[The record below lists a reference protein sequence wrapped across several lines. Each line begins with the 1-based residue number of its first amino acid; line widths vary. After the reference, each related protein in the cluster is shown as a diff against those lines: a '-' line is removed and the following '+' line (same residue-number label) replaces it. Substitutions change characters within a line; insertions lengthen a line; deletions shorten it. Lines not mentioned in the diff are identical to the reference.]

1 VVRSFARRDW
11 FLAFL
16 LIALVSISY
25 ARVFNAGF
33 IWDDESHLT
42 RNPCIVGPLGL
53 KEIWTSARAVY
64 YPLVLTTFW
73 TLHKFAGLSPWP
85 YHLWNVLLHAGSA
98 VLLWRVLRQLNVRG
112 AWLGAALWALH
123 PVMVQSVAWITELKN
138 TQSGF
143 LYLLSILCFLKWD
156 IGKSAKMLSPLPS
169 QGRGRDEG
177 SNAVS
182 QPSATKPL
190 TSILSPSRRG
200 EAGQLWP
207 NKPGR
212 WWWFVLSLFFFVLA
226 TLSKP
231 SVVMLP
237 VVLFLCIWWRTGRTS
252 WHDVLAL
259 APFVLI
265 SALASVWTIFE
276 QKFHAGA
283 TGTEWAQTW
292 PDRLIIAGRAIWFY
306 LAKLIWPHPLI
317 FIYPRWQID
326 SSQATAYLPLLAALG
341 GLLALWLNRAKWSR
355 AVFFAAT
362 YYVVSLFPV
371 LGFFSVYFFRY
382 SFVSDHFQYLASMGP
397 LALGAAGI
405 VTGVGRLTRSLPL
418 SRLGWPPVHVAG
430 VSETPFGETPS
441 RLSSAGVDA
450 LQFSGNIAAVRSK
463 SLLLR
468 ATAGTCLL
476 LFVVLTW
483 RQTAVYHNL
492 VTLYTATLTRNPGCW
507 MAHYNL
513 GIALNE
519 HGDID
524 GAITHYRQA
533 LDLRPSYGEA
543 HYNLGRLL
551 VQKGQVDEAVT
562 HYEKALEINP
572 ADAEAHNNLG
582 ATLFANGRVDEA
594 IAHYRKALAIRR
606 DYADASCN
614 LASALLSN
622 GDLDGAIAYY
632 SGCLAVSPN
641 QVEAQYN
648 LATVLLRTGR
658 TDEAMAH
665 YQKVLE
671 LSPDNADARANLGSV
686 FLAKGRVRDAI
697 AQYRDVLRI
706 APDNMT
712 AQSNLAWLLATAADP
727 SLRNGSEAVLLAERA
742 ESESSRSENHATVL
756 RILAAAYAETGR
768 FVEAKKTAEEALQ
781 AAEIQGK
788 STLSNALRDEISL
801 YELGLP
807 YHKEAK

>member
-1 VVRSFARRDW
+1 MVRSFRQRDW
-11 FLAFL
+11 LWGFV
-16 LIALVSISY
+16 LIGLVCVAY
-25 ARVFNAGF
+25 ARVFNADF

-42 RNPCIVGPLGL
+42 RNPCVVGPLGL

-73 TLHKFAGLSPWP
+73 IVHKFVGLAPWP
-85 YHLWNVLLHAGSA
+85 YHLLNVLLHAGSA
-98 VLLWRVLRQLNVRG
+98 VLLWQILRQLNVRG

-123 PVMVQSVAWITELKN
+123 PVMVQSVAWVTELKN

-143 LYLLSILCFLKWD
+143 FYLVSIFCFLKRD
-156 IGKSAKMLSPLPS
+156 KETADCADDTDSSEQSSPDELTKSPIRRFADSP
-169 QGRGRDEG
+169 
-177 SNAVS
+177 
-182 QPSATKPL
+182 
-190 TSILSPSRRG
+190 ILWLG
-200 EAGQLWP
+200 
-207 NKPGR
+207 
-212 WWWFVLSLFFFVLA
+212 LSLLFFILA

-237 VVLFLCIWWRTGRTS
+237 MVLALCIWWRTGRIR
-252 WHDVLAL
+252 WRDVAVL
-259 APFVLI
+259 APFVII
-265 SALASVWTIFE
+265 SALASVWTILE

-283 TGTEWAQTW
+283 LGAEWAQTW
-292 PDRLIIAGRAIWFY
+292 PERVIIAGRAIWFY

-317 FIYPRWQID
+317 FIYPRWEID
-326 SSQATAYLPLLAALG
+326 SSQLIPYLPLLAALA
-341 GLLALWLNRAKWSR
+341 GLLVLWLNHAKWSR
-355 AVFFAAT
+355 AVLFAAA
-362 YYVVSLFPV
+362 YHVVSLFPV

-397 LALGAAGI
+397 LALAGAGI
-405 VTGVGRLTRSLPL
+405 VTAVGRLTRSLPL
-418 SRLGWPPVHVAG
+418 ARLGEPPVHVAR
-430 VSETPFGETPS
+430 VPAAQFGELRKFS
-441 RLSSAGVDA
+441 RPDTGAP
-450 LQFSGNIAAVRSK
+450 QFSGNIAAVRRK
-463 SLLLR
+463 SFLLPTTSGMLLLS
-468 ATAGTCLL
+468 L
-476 LFVVLTW
+476 VVLTW

-519 HGDID
+519 QGDTD
-524 GAITHYRQA
+524 GAIAHYRQA
-533 LDLRPSYGEA
+533 LDLRPSYWEA

-551 VQKGQVDEAVT
+551 VQRGQVDEAVT
-562 HYEKALEINP
+562 HYQEALEINP

-582 ATLFANGRVDEA
+582 ATLFVSGSVDEA
-594 IAHYRKALAIRR
+594 IAHYRRALAIQP

-614 LASALLSN
+614 LASALLFK

-648 LATVLLRTGR
+648 FATVLLRTGR

-697 AQYRDVLRI
+697 AQYRDALRI
-706 APDNMT
+706 APDNVT
-712 AQSNLAWLLATAADP
+712 AQSNLAWLLATAGDP

-742 ESESSRSENHATVL
+742 ESESSRSENRAIVL
-756 RILAAAYAETGR
+756 RTLAAAYAETGR
-768 FVEAKKTAEEALQ
+768 FVDAKKTAEQALQ
-781 AAEIQGK
+781 AAEIQGN
-788 STLSNALRDEISL
+788 STLSSALRAEISL
-801 YELGLP
+801 YDLGLP
-807 YHKEAK
+807 YHKEAR

>member
-1 VVRSFARRDW
+1 VVRSFRQQHWIWA
-11 FLAFL
+11 LV
-16 LIALVSISY
+16 LIALVIISY
-25 ARVFNAGF
+25 GRVFNADF

-64 YPLVLTTFW
+64 YPLVLTAFW
-73 TLHKFAGLSPWP
+73 TVHRFVGLSPWP
-85 YHLWNVLLHAGSA
+85 YHLLNVVLHAGSA
-98 VLLWRVLRQLNVRG
+98 VMLWQVLRQLNVRG

-123 PVMVQSVAWITELKN
+123 PVMVQSVAWVTELKN

-143 LYLLSILCFLKWD
+143 LYLLSIFYFLKWAD
-156 IGKSAKMLSPLPS
+156 VKSFSLPSPLPS
-169 QGRGRDEG
+169 QRRGQSEG
-177 SNAVS
+177 LSIKS
-182 QPSATKPL
+182 ETQATNSFASTLFPL
-190 TSILSPSRRG
+190 RRG
-200 EAGQLWP
+200 EVEPSAANTEL
-207 NKPGR
+207 KSRSHGR
-212 WWWFVLSLFFFVLA
+212 WWIFALSLLFFILA

-237 VVLFLCIWWRTGRTS
+237 VVLALCVWWRKRRIY
-252 WHDVLAL
+252 WRDIAVL
-259 APFVLI
+259 APFVLV
-265 SALASVWTIFE
+265 SALASVWTILE

-283 TGTEWAQTW
+283 IGAEWAQTW
-292 PDRLIIAGRAIWFY
+292 PERVIIAGRAIWFY
-306 LAKLIWPHPLI
+306 LAKLIWPHPLV
-317 FIYPRWQID
+317 FIYPRWEID
-326 SSQATAYLPLLAALG
+326 ASQLIAYLPLLAALG
-341 GLLALWLNRAKWSR
+341 GLFGLWLNRAKWGR
-355 AVFFAAT
+355 AIFFAAS

-397 LALGAAGI
+397 LALAGAGI
-405 VTGVGRLTRSLPL
+405 VTFVER
-418 SRLGWPPVHVAG
+418 
-430 VSETPFGETPS
+430 FGETRS
-441 RLSSAGVDA
+441 QLASDTDT
-450 LQFSGNIAAVRSK
+450 LQFSGGSIAAIGWK
-463 SLLLR
+463 FSLLPLIC
-468 ATAGTCLL
+468 G
-476 LFVVLTW
+476 LFLIGLCFLTW
-483 RQTAVYHNL
+483 RQTAVYRNL
-492 VTLYTATLTRNPGCW
+492 VALYTETLTKNPGCW

-519 HGDID
+519 QGHAD
-524 GAITHYRQA
+524 GAIAHYRQA
-533 LDLRPSYGEA
+533 IELRPNYPEA

-562 HYEKALEINP
+562 HYQKTLEIDP

-582 ATLFANGRVDEA
+582 ATLFSSGRVDEA
-594 IAHYRKALAIRR
+594 IAHYRKALAIQP

-614 LASALLSN
+614 LAGALLST

-648 LATVLLRTGR
+648 FATVLLRTGR
-658 TDEAMAH
+658 TDEAMTH

-671 LSPDNADARANLGSV
+671 LRPDNADARANLGSV

-697 AQYRDVLRI
+697 AQYRDALRI
-706 APDNMT
+706 SPDNVT
-712 AQSNLAWLLATAADP
+712 AQSNLAWLLATAGDP

-756 RILAAAYAETGR
+756 RILAAAYAEIGR
-768 FVEAKKTAEEALQ
+768 FVEAKKTAEQALQ
-781 AAEIQGK
+781 AAAIQGN
-788 STLSNALRDEISL
+788 STLSSALRDEISL

-807 YHKEAK
+807 YHKQAR

>member
-1 VVRSFARRDW
+1 MVRSLRQRDW
-11 FLAFL
+11 LWGFVLIGLVCLA
-16 LIALVSISY
+16 Y

-42 RNPCIVGPLGL
+42 RNPCIIGPLGL
-53 KEIWTSARAVY
+53 KEVWTSARAVY

-73 TLHKFAGLSPWP
+73 TVHKFAGLSPWP
-85 YHLWNVLLHAGSA
+85 YHLLNVFLHGGSA
-98 VLLWRVLRQLNVRG
+98 VLLWQVLRQLKVRG

-123 PVMVQSVAWITELKN
+123 PVMVQSVAWVTELKN
-138 TQSGF
+138 TQSGLF
-143 LYLLSILCFLKWD
+143 YLLSIFCFLKADAAIQEWAA
-156 IGKSAKMLSPLPS
+156 SSSPL
-169 QGRGRDEG
+169 
-177 SNAVS
+177 
-182 QPSATKPL
+182 
-190 TSILSPSRRG
+190 RRSG
-200 EAGQLWP
+200 D
-207 NKPGR
+207 R
-212 WWWFVLSLFFFVLA
+212 RSLLFASSLVFFILA

-237 VVLFLCIWWRTGRTS
+237 VVLLLCIWWRTGRTHR
-252 WHDVLAL
+252 HDVLAL

-292 PDRLIIAGRAIWFY
+292 PDRLILAGRAIWFY

-397 LALGAAGI
+397 LALAGAGI
-405 VTGVGRLTRSLPL
+405 VTAAGR
-418 SRLGWPPVHVAG
+418 
-430 VSETPFGETPS
+430 FGETPS
-441 RLSSAGVDA
+441 RLASDTDA

-463 SLLLR
+463 SLLLP

-476 LFVVLTW
+476 LLVVLTW

-492 VTLYTATLTRNPGCW
+492 VTLYTATLTRNPSCW

-513 GIALNE
+513 GITLNE
-519 HGDID
+519 QGDID
-524 GAITHYRQA
+524 GAISHYREA
-533 LDLRPSYGEA
+533 VELWSGYAEA

-551 VQKGQVDEAVT
+551 VQTGQLDEAIT

-572 ADAEAHNNLG
+572 SDSEAHNNLG
-582 ATLFANGRVDEA
+582 AALFASGRVDEA

-622 GDLDGAIAYY
+622 GDLDGAITYY

-648 LATVLLRTGR
+648 LATVFLRTGR

-697 AQYRDVLRI
+697 AQYRDGLRI

-712 AQSNLAWLLATAADP
+712 AQSNLAWLLATAAEP

-742 ESESSRSENHATVL
+742 ESESSRSENHAIVL

-768 FVEAKKTAEEALQ
+768 FVEAKKTAEQALQ
-781 AAEIQGK
+781 AAQIQGN
-788 STLSNALRDEISL
+788 STLSSALRDEISL

-807 YHKEAK
+807 YHKEAR

>member
-1 VVRSFARRDW
+1 MVRSFRQRDW
-11 FLAFL
+11 LWGFV
-16 LIALVSISY
+16 LIGLVCVAY
-25 ARVFNAGF
+25 VPVFNAGF

-53 KEIWTSARAVY
+53 KEVWTSARAVY

-73 TLHKFAGLSPWP
+73 TLHKVAGLSPWA
-85 YHLWNVLLHAGSA
+85 YHLLNVFLHAGSA
-98 VLLWRVLRQLNVRG
+98 VLLWQILRQLNVRG

-123 PVMVQSVAWITELKN
+123 PVMVQSVAWVTELKN

-143 LYLLSILCFLKWD
+143 LYLLSIFCFLESGAA
-156 IGKSAKMLSPLPS
+156 I
-169 QGRGRDEG
+169 QGRG
-177 SNAVS
+177 VS
-182 QPSATKPL
+182 SSPL
-190 TSILSPSRRG
+190 RRTG
-200 EAGQLWP
+200 D
-207 NKPGR
+207 R
-212 WWWFVLSLFFFVLA
+212 RSLLFASSLVFFILA

-237 VVLFLCIWWRTGRTS
+237 VVLLLCIWWQTGRTH
-252 WHDVLAL
+252 WRDVLAL

-265 SALASVWTIFE
+265 SALASVWTILE

-317 FIYPRWQID
+317 FIYPRWEID
-326 SSQATAYLPLLAALG
+326 SSQPTAYLPLLAALA
-341 GLLALWLNRAKWSR
+341 GLLALWSIRATWSR
-355 AVFFAAT
+355 AAFFAAA

-397 LALGAAGI
+397 LALAGAGI
-405 VTGVGRLTRSLPL
+405 VTGC
-418 SRLGWPPVHVAG
+418 SRLAAPRRLSALPATSRRAISQGSGVAG
-430 VSETPFGETPS
+430 SAVATTPLVGIC
-441 RLSSAGVDA
+441 GV
-450 LQFSGNIAAVRSK
+450 V
-463 SLLLR
+463 LLLLV
-468 ATAGTCLL
+468 A
-476 LFVVLTW
+476 LTW

-519 HGDID
+519 QGDTD
-524 GAITHYRQA
+524 GAISHYREA
-533 LDLRPSYGEA
+533 VELWPGYAEA

-551 VQKGQVDEAVT
+551 AHKGLVDEAIA

-572 ADAEAHNNLG
+572 SDADAHNNLG
-582 ATLFANGRVDEA
+582 ATLLANGRTDEA
-594 IAHYRKALAIRR
+594 IAHYRKALVIQP

-614 LASALLSN
+614 LAGALLSKD
-622 GDLDGAIAYY
+622 DLDGAIAYY
-632 SGCLAVSPN
+632 SACLALSPN
-641 QVEAQYN
+641 QPEAQYN
-648 LATVLLRTGR
+648 LASALFRR
-658 TDEAMAH
+658 NRMDEAIVH

-671 LSPDNADARANLGSV
+671 LSPDNADARANLGSAY
-686 FLAKGRVRDAI
+686 LAKGHIRDAI
-697 AQYRDVLRI
+697 AEYRHVLRI
-706 APDNMT
+706 APDNIA

-756 RILAAAYAETGR
+756 RVLAAAYAETGR
-768 FVEAKKTAEEALQ
+768 FLDAKKTAEQALQ
-781 AAEIQGK
+781 AAEIQGN
-788 STLSNALRDEISL
+788 STLSSALRDEISL

>member
-1 VVRSFARRDW
+1 MTMPTTTAIVSGPPDLQRLSRQREW
-11 FLAFL
+11 LWAFL
-16 LIALVSISY
+16 LIALVSVSY

-53 KEIWTSARAVY
+53 KEIWTSTQAVY

-73 TLHKFAGLSPWP
+73 TLHRFVGLSPWS
-85 YHLWNVLLHAGSA
+85 YHLLNVLLHAGSA
-98 VLLWRVLRQLNVRG
+98 VLLWQILRQLNVRG

-123 PVMVQSVAWITELKN
+123 PVMVQSVAWVTELKN

-143 LYLLSILCFLKWD
+143 FYLLSILCFLKW
-156 IGKSAKMLSPLPS
+156 
-169 QGRGRDEG
+169 EE
-177 SNAVS
+177 
-182 QPSATKPL
+182 KPRIPHHL
-190 TSILSPSRRG
+190 RLG
-200 EAGQLWP
+200 
-207 NKPGR
+207 
-212 WWWFVLSLFFFVLA
+212 LSLLFFVMA

-237 VVLFLCIWWRTGRTS
+237 VVLVLCVWWRTGGIRRRYI
-252 WHDVLAL
+252 LAL
-259 APFVLI
+259 APFGLM
-265 SALASVWTIFE
+265 SALASVWTIWE

-283 TGTEWAQTW
+283 IGAEWAQTW

-306 LAKLIWPHPLI
+306 AAKLAWPHPLI
-317 FIYPRWQID
+317 FIYPRWEIN
-326 SSQATAYLPLLAALG
+326 SSRLVAYLPLVAALA
-341 GLLALWLNRAKWSR
+341 GLLALWLIRANWSR
-355 AVFFAAT
+355 ATFFAAA

-371 LGFFSVYFFRY
+371 LGFFSAYFFRY

-397 LALGAAGI
+397 LALAGAGI
-405 VTGVGRLTRSLPL
+405 VTGC
-418 SRLGWPPVHVAG
+418 SRLVVSRRLSALPSISRHPPPQGPGVAG
-430 VSETPFGETPS
+430 SAVATTPVIGTC
-441 RLSSAGVDA
+441 
-450 LQFSGNIAAVRSK
+450 AAV
-463 SLLLR
+463 LLL
-468 ATAGTCLL
+468 L
-476 LFVVLTW
+476 VVLTW
-483 RQTAVYHNL
+483 RQTAVYHDL

-507 MAHYNL
+507 MAQYNL

-519 HGDID
+519 QGDTD
-524 GAITHYRQA
+524 GAIAHYRQA

-551 VQKGQVDEAVT
+551 VQKGQVDEAIP

-582 ATLFANGRVDEA
+582 ATLFASGRVDEA
-594 IAHYRKALAIRR
+594 IAHYRKALAVRR

-632 SGCLAVSPN
+632 SACLAVSPN

-648 LATVLLRTGR
+648 LATVLLRKGR

-665 YQKVLE
+665 YQRVLE

-727 SLRNGSEAVLLAERA
+727 SLRNGSEAVLLSERA
-742 ESESSRSENHATVL
+742 ESENSRSENRPLML

-768 FVEAKKTAEEALQ
+768 FAEANATAQQALQ
-781 AAEIQGK
+781 AAEAQGN
-788 STLSNALRDEISL
+788 SALSSALRGEIAL
-801 YELGLP
+801 YQLGLP